1 MTQSDFSDF
10 HRIESRAD
18 GRTGLRA
25 VFALHDLTLGPAT
38 GGVRRWRYASEDD
51 AVVDAMRLA
60 RGMTRKN
67 ALAGLPF
74 GGGKAV
80 IMSDGAPVTK
90 AQLRVL
96 GRWID
101 EFRGE
106 YVAAEDVGMRVEHM
120 VEVRKETRFVTGIGD
135 RGVGGHPGPK
145 TARGVFRGI
154 EVALGGSVNGAS
166 VAVQG
171 LGAVGMALVELLA
184 AAGAR
189 LEVADL
195 DADRV
200 AAAVRLG
207 AERRAVD
214 DVLLADVD
222 VVAPCA
228 LGQILTPE
236 VARALKARVVAGSAN
251 NQLASDEAGRIL
263 HDRGIVYAPG
273 LRDQRRRHHQR
284 RLRVFR
290 LERCRA
296 QDRRHRRTPRHDLP
310 RVGGDRRAD
319 PRDRRTHGARGDRS
333 SPHAAHGGVVV
344 DGTRTSDLLL
354 GARASRTAL
363 VAQARAVPAA

>member
-1 MTQSDFSDF
+1 MTESDFGEF

-18 GRTGLRA
+18 RRTGLRA

-90 AQLRVL
+90 AQLRVF

-101 EFRGE
+101 ELGGE
-106 YVAAEDVGMRVEHM
+106 YISAEDVGMRVEHM

-135 RGVGGHPGPK
+135 RGLGGHPGPK

-154 EVALGGSVNGAS
+154 EVSLGGSASGAR

-171 LGAVGMALVELLA
+171 LGAVGMALAEMLA

-189 LEVADL
+189 LVVTDL
-195 DADRV
+195 DADRLE
-200 AAAVRLG
+200 AAERLG
-207 AERRAVD
+207 AKRCALH

-228 LGQILTPE
+228 LGQVLTPE
-236 VARALKARVVAGSAN
+236 VARALKGRVVAGSAN

-263 HDRGIVYAPG
+263 HDRGIRYAPDYVINAG
-273 LRDQRRRHHQR
+273 GIISAGYEYLGWMGAEIQIDAIGA
-284 RLRVFR
+284 R
-290 LERCRA
+290 LEAIYRESAATREPTHEIAERMAAGVIDRA
-296 QDRRHRRTPRHDLP
+296 RARRT
-310 RVGGDRRAD
+310 
-319 PRDRRTHGARGDRS
+319 
-333 SPHAAHGGVVV
+333 AA
-344 DGTRTSDLLL
+344 
-354 GARASRTAL
+354 
-363 VAQARAVPAA
+363 

>member
-1 MTQSDFSDF
+1 MTDLDFGEF

-18 GRTGLRA
+18 RRTGLRA
-25 VFALHDLTLGPAT
+25 VFALHDLTLGPAA

-80 IMSDGAPVTK
+80 IMSDGTPVTN
-90 AQLRVL
+90 AQLRVF

-101 EFRGE
+101 ELGGE
-106 YVAAEDVGMRVEHM
+106 YISAEDVGMRVEHM

-135 RGVGGHPGPK
+135 RGLGGHPGPK

-154 EVALGGSVNGAS
+154 EVALGGSVGGAR

-171 LGAVGMALVELLA
+171 LGAVGMALVEQLA

-189 LEVADL
+189 LLVSDL
-195 DADRV
+195 DADRLD
-200 AAAVRLG
+200 AAVRLG
-207 AERRAVD
+207 AERCAVH

-228 LGQILTPE
+228 LGQVLTPE
-236 VARALKARVVAGSAN
+236 VARTLKARVVAGSAN

-263 HDRGIVYAPG
+263 HERGVLYAPDYVINAG
-273 LRDQRRRHHQR
+273 GIISAGYEYFGWRGAEIQIDAIGG
-284 RLRVFR
+284 RLDTIFR
-290 LERCRA
+290 ESAATGGPTHEIAERMA
-296 QDRRHRRTPRHDLP
+296 LA
-310 RVGGDRRAD
+310 VIA
-319 PRDRRTHGARGDRS
+319 
-333 SPHAAHGGVVV
+333 
-344 DGTRTSDLLL
+344 
-354 GARASRTAL
+354 GARARRTA
-363 VAQARAVPAA
+363 A

>member
-1 MTQSDFSDF
+1 MTESDFDDF

-18 GRTGLRA
+18 RRTGLRA

-38 GGVRRWRYASEDD
+38 GGVRRWRYASEND
-51 AVVDAMRLA
+51 AVVDAVRLA

-90 AQLRVL
+90 AQLRML

-101 EFRGE
+101 ELGGE
-106 YVAAEDVGMRVEHM
+106 YISAEDVGMRVEHM

-135 RGVGGHPGPK
+135 RGLGGHPGPK

-154 EVALGGSVNGAS
+154 EVALGGSVSGAR

-171 LGAVGMALVELLA
+171 LGAVGMALVEHLA

-189 LEVADL
+189 LVVTDL

-200 AAAVRLG
+200 EAAERLG
-207 AERRAVD
+207 AERSD
-214 DVLLADVD
+214 IDEVLLGDVD

-228 LGQILTPE
+228 LGQVLTPE

-251 NQLASDEAGRIL
+251 NQLASDEAGLIL
-263 HDRGIVYAPG
+263 HERGVLYAPDYVINAG
-273 LRDQRRRHHQR
+273 GIISAGYEYLGWSGAEAQIDAIGP
-284 RLRVFR
+284 RLDAIFR
-290 LERCRA
+290 ESAATGEPTHEIAERMA
-296 QDRRHRRTPRHDLP
+296 
-310 RVGGDRRAD
+310 VA
-319 PRDRRTHGARGDRS
+319 
-333 SPHAAHGGVVV
+333 VIE
-344 DGTRTSDLLL
+344 
-354 GARASRTAL
+354 GARARRTA
-363 VAQARAVPAA
+363 A

>member
-1 MTQSDFSDF
+1 MTESDFDDF

-18 GRTGLRA
+18 RRTGLRA

-38 GGVRRWRYASEDD
+38 GGVRRWRYASEND
-51 AVVDAMRLA
+51 AVVDAVRLA

-90 AQLRVL
+90 AQLRML

-101 EFRGE
+101 ELGGE
-106 YVAAEDVGMRVEHM
+106 YISAEDVGMRVEHM

-135 RGVGGHPGPK
+135 RGLGGHPGPK

-154 EVALGGSVNGAS
+154 EVALGGSVSGAR

-171 LGAVGMALVELLA
+171 LGAVGMALVEHLA

-189 LEVADL
+189 LVVTDL

-200 AAAVRLG
+200 EAAERLG
-207 AERRAVD
+207 AERSD
-214 DVLLADVD
+214 IDEVLLGDVD

-228 LGQILTPE
+228 LGQVLTPE

-251 NQLASDEAGRIL
+251 NQLASDEAGLIL
-263 HDRGIVYAPG
+263 HERGVLYAPDYVINAG
-273 LRDQRRRHHQR
+273 GIISAGYEYLGWSGAEAQIDAIGP
-284 RLRVFR
+284 RLDAIFR
-290 LERCRA
+290 ESATTGEPTHEIAERMA
-296 QDRRHRRTPRHDLP
+296 
-310 RVGGDRRAD
+310 VA
-319 PRDRRTHGARGDRS
+319 
-333 SPHAAHGGVVV
+333 VIE
-344 DGTRTSDLLL
+344 
-354 GARASRTAL
+354 GARARRTA
-363 VAQARAVPAA
+363 A

>member
-1 MTQSDFSDF
+1 MTESDFRDF
-10 HRIESRAD
+10 HRVELRAD
-18 GRTGLRA
+18 RRTGMRA
-25 VFALHDLTLGPAT
+25 VLALHDLTLGPAT
-38 GGVRRWRYASEDD
+38 GGVRRWRYAGEDD

-101 EFRGE
+101 ELGGE
-106 YVAAEDVGMRVEHM
+106 YISAEDVGMRVEHM
-120 VEVRKETRFVTGIGD
+120 VEVRTETRFVTGIGD
-135 RGVGGHPGPK
+135 KGLGGHPGPM

-154 EVALGGSVNGAS
+154 EVALGGSVNGAR

-189 LEVADL
+189 LDVADL

-200 AAAVRLG
+200 GVAEHLG
-207 AERRAVD
+207 AEPRGID
-214 DVLLADVD
+214 DILLGDVD

-236 VARALKARVVAGSAN
+236 VARTLKARVVAGSAN
-251 NQLASDEAGRIL
+251 NQFASDEAGRIL
-263 HDRGIVYAPG
+263 HERGIVYAPDYVINAG
-273 LRDQRRRHHQR
+273 GIISAGYEYLGWSGAEAQIDAIGP
-284 RLRVFR
+284 RLDTIFR
-290 LERCRA
+290 ESEATGEPTHEIAERM
-296 QDRRHRRTPRHDLP
+296 
-310 RVGGDRRAD
+310 
-319 PRDRRTHGARGDRS
+319 
-333 SPHAAHGGVVV
+333 
-344 DGTRTSDLLL
+344 
-354 GARASRTAL
+354 AL
-363 VAQARAVPAA
+363 AVIDQARARRTAA

>member
-1 MTQSDFSDF
+1 MTESDFGDF
-10 HRIESRAD
+10 HRIELRAD
-18 GRTGLRA
+18 RRTGLRA

-38 GGVRRWRYASEDD
+38 GGVRRWRYTSEDD
-51 AVVDAMRLA
+51 AVVDAVRLA
-60 RGMTRKN
+60 RGMTCKN

-101 EFRGE
+101 ELRGE
-106 YVAAEDVGMRVEHM
+106 YISAEDVGMRVEHM

-135 RGVGGHPGPK
+135 RGLGGHPGPK

-154 EVALGGSVNGAS
+154 EVALGGSVNGAR

-184 AAGAR
+184 AAGAH
-189 LEVADL
+189 LTVADL

-200 AAAVRLG
+200 EVAEHLG
-207 AERRAVD
+207 AERCGVD
-214 DVLLADVD
+214 DVLLGDVD

-228 LGQILTPE
+228 LGQIVTPE

-263 HDRGIVYAPG
+263 HERGIVYAPDYVINAG
-273 LRDQRRRHHQR
+273 GIISAGYEYLGWSGAEAQIDAIGP
-284 RLRVFR
+284 RLDAIFR
-290 LERCRA
+290 ESAATGAPTHEIAERM
-296 QDRRHRRTPRHDLP
+296 
-310 RVGGDRRAD
+310 
-319 PRDRRTHGARGDRS
+319 
-333 SPHAAHGGVVV
+333 
-344 DGTRTSDLLL
+344 
-354 GARASRTAL
+354 AL
-363 VAQARAVPAA
+363 AVIDQARARRTAA

>member
-1 MTQSDFSDF
+1 MTESDFDDF

-18 GRTGLRA
+18 RRTGLRA

-38 GGVRRWRYASEDD
+38 GGVRRWRYASEND
-51 AVVDAMRLA
+51 AVVDAVRLA

-90 AQLRVL
+90 AQLRML

-101 EFRGE
+101 ELGGE
-106 YVAAEDVGMRVEHM
+106 YISAEDVGMRVEHM

-135 RGVGGHPGPK
+135 RGLGGHPGPK

-154 EVALGGSVNGAS
+154 EVALGGSVSGAR

-171 LGAVGMALVELLA
+171 LGAVGMALVEHLA

-189 LEVADL
+189 LVVTDL

-200 AAAVRLG
+200 EAAERLG
-207 AERRAVD
+207 AERSGID
-214 DVLLADVD
+214 EVLLGDVD

-251 NQLASDEAGRIL
+251 NQLASDEAGLIL
-263 HDRGIVYAPG
+263 HERGVLYAPDYVINAG
-273 LRDQRRRHHQR
+273 GIISAGYEYLGWSGAEAQIDAIGP
-284 RLRVFR
+284 RLDAIFR
-290 LERCRA
+290 ESAATGEPTHEIAERMA
-296 QDRRHRRTPRHDLP
+296 
-310 RVGGDRRAD
+310 VA
-319 PRDRRTHGARGDRS
+319 
-333 SPHAAHGGVVV
+333 VIE
-344 DGTRTSDLLL
+344 
-354 GARASRTAL
+354 GARARRTA
-363 VAQARAVPAA
+363 A

>member
-18 GRTGLRA
+18 RRTGLRA

-171 LGAVGMALVELLA
+171 LGAVGMALVEMLT

-214 DVLLADVD
+214 DILLGDVD

-251 NQLASDEAGRIL
+251 NQLASDDAGRIL
-263 HDRGIVYAPG
+263 HERGIVYAP
-273 LRDQRRRHHQR
+273 DY
-284 RLRVFR
+284 VIN
-290 LERCRA
+290 A
-296 QDRRHRRTPRHDLP
+296 
-310 RVGGDRRAD
+310 GGIISAGYEYFGWSGAELKIDAI
-319 PRDRRTHGARGDRS
+319 GARLDTIFRES
-333 SPHAAHGGVVV
+333 AATGEPTHEIAE
-344 DGTRTSDLLL
+344 RM
-354 GARASRTAL
+354 AL
-363 VAQARAVPAA
+363 AVIDQARARRTAA

>member
-18 GRTGLRA
+18 RRTGLRA

-67 ALAGLPF
+67 ALAGLPL

-171 LGAVGMALVELLA
+171 LGAVGMALVEMLTT
-184 AAGAR
+184 AGAR

-214 DVLLADVD
+214 DILLGDDHVVGGVD
-222 VVAPCA
+222 DAAFVEDASRV
-228 LGQILTPE
+228 
-236 VARALKARVVAGSAN
+236 LKARVVAGSAN
-251 NQLASDEAGRIL
+251 NQLASDDAGRIL
-263 HDRGIVYAPG
+263 HERGIVYAP
-273 LRDQRRRHHQR
+273 DY
-284 RLRVFR
+284 VIN
-290 LERCRA
+290 A
-296 QDRRHRRTPRHDLP
+296 
-310 RVGGDRRAD
+310 GGIISAGYEYFGWSGAELKIDAI
-319 PRDRRTHGARGDRS
+319 GARLDTIFRES
-333 SPHAAHGGVVV
+333 AATGEPTHEIAE
-344 DGTRTSDLLL
+344 RM
-354 GARASRTAL
+354 AL
-363 VAQARAVPAA
+363 AVIDQARARRTAA

>member
-1 MTQSDFSDF
+1 MTESDFDDF

-18 GRTGLRA
+18 RRTGLRA

-38 GGVRRWRYASEDD
+38 GGVRRWRYASEND
-51 AVVDAMRLA
+51 AVVDAVRLA

-90 AQLRVL
+90 AQLRML

-101 EFRGE
+101 ELGGE
-106 YVAAEDVGMRVEHM
+106 YISAEDVGMRVEHM

-135 RGVGGHPGPK
+135 RGLGGHPGPK

-154 EVALGGSVNGAS
+154 EVALGGSVSGAR

-171 LGAVGMALVELLA
+171 LGAVGMALVEHLA

-189 LEVADL
+189 LVVTDL

-200 AAAVRLG
+200 EAAERLG
-207 AERRAVD
+207 AERSGID
-214 DVLLADVD
+214 EVLLGDVD

-251 NQLASDEAGRIL
+251 NQLASDEAGLIL
-263 HDRGIVYAPG
+263 HERGVLYAPDYVINAG
-273 LRDQRRRHHQR
+273 GIISAGYEYLGWSGAEAQIDAIGP
-284 RLRVFR
+284 RLDAIFR
-290 LERCRA
+290 ESATTGEPTHEIAERMA
-296 QDRRHRRTPRHDLP
+296 
-310 RVGGDRRAD
+310 VA
-319 PRDRRTHGARGDRS
+319 
-333 SPHAAHGGVVV
+333 VIE
-344 DGTRTSDLLL
+344 
-354 GARASRTAL
+354 GARARRTA
-363 VAQARAVPAA
+363 A

>member
-1 MTQSDFSDF
+1 MTESDFDDF

-18 GRTGLRA
+18 RRTGLRA

-38 GGVRRWRYASEDD
+38 GGVRRWRYASEND
-51 AVVDAMRLA
+51 AVVDAVRLA

-90 AQLRVL
+90 AQLRML

-101 EFRGE
+101 ELGGE
-106 YVAAEDVGMRVEHM
+106 YISAEDVGMRVEHM

-135 RGVGGHPGPK
+135 RGLGGHPGPK

-154 EVALGGSVNGAS
+154 EVALGGSVSGAR

-171 LGAVGMALVELLA
+171 LGAVGMALVEHLA

-189 LEVADL
+189 LVVTDL

-200 AAAVRLG
+200 EAAERLG
-207 AERRAVD
+207 AERSGID
-214 DVLLADVD
+214 EVLLGDVD

-251 NQLASDEAGRIL
+251 NQLASDEAGPIL
-263 HDRGIVYAPG
+263 HERGVLYAPDYVINAG
-273 LRDQRRRHHQR
+273 GIISAGYEYLGWSGAEAQIDAIGP
-284 RLRVFR
+284 RLDAIFR
-290 LERCRA
+290 ESAATGEPTHEIAERMA
-296 QDRRHRRTPRHDLP
+296 
-310 RVGGDRRAD
+310 VAVIG
-319 PRDRRTHGARGDRS
+319 
-333 SPHAAHGGVVV
+333 
-344 DGTRTSDLLL
+344 
-354 GARASRTAL
+354 GARARRTA
-363 VAQARAVPAA
+363 A

>member
-1 MTQSDFSDF
+1 MTEPDFDDF

-18 GRTGLRA
+18 QRTGLRV

-38 GGVRRWRYASEDD
+38 GGVRRWRYASEND

-60 RGMTRKN
+60 HGMTRKN

-80 IMSDGAPVTK
+80 IMSDGAPVTR
-90 AQLRVL
+90 AQLRTL

-101 EFRGE
+101 ELGGE
-106 YVAAEDVGMRVEHM
+106 YISAEDVGMRVEHM

-135 RGVGGHPGPK
+135 RGLGGHPGPK

-154 EVALGGSVNGAS
+154 EVALGGSVSGAR

-189 LEVADL
+189 LVVTDL

-200 AAAVRLG
+200 EAAERLG
-207 AERRAVD
+207 AERSDVD
-214 DVLLADVD
+214 KILLGDVD

-228 LGQILTPE
+228 LGQVLTPE

-251 NQLASDEAGRIL
+251 NQLASDDAGRIL
-263 HDRGIVYAPG
+263 HERGVLYAPDYVINAG
-273 LRDQRRRHHQR
+273 GIISAGYEYLGWSGAEVQIDAIGA
-284 RLRVFR
+284 R
-290 LERCRA
+290 LEAIFRESA
-296 QDRRHRRTPRHDLP
+296 ATGEP
-310 RVGGDRRAD
+310 
-319 PRDRRTHGARGDRS
+319 THEIAERK
-333 SPHAAHGGVVV
+333 AVAVIE
-344 DGTRTSDLLL
+344 
-354 GARASRTAL
+354 GARARRTA
-363 VAQARAVPAA
+363 A